1 MATSSTR
8 ENRAKLAGSLAAQTL
23 DKYPQLTSENAVDP
37 VALWSEIKSLV
48 LNAFEREI
56 AQTEAEEAAAAGQ

>member
-1 MATSSTR
+1 
-8 ENRAKLAGSLAAQTL
+8 
-23 DKYPQLTSENAVDP
+23 LTSETAVDP
-37 VALWSEIKSLV
+37 VALWSEIKALV